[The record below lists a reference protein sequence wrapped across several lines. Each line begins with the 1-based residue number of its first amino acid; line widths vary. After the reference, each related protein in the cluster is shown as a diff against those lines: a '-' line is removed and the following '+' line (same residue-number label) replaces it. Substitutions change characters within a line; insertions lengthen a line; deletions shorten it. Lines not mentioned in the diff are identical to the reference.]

1 MLTRRHMEVGTGLGF
16 ALFGGVVAFGA
27 TENGIGWSDV
37 GPSAGYFPFRIG
49 LLVVALGL
57 GIAARYA
64 VAGRMRRPARLA
76 AADPSAPT
84 ETVADFD
91 GRFFEP
97 GALRR
102 VASVLL
108 PTAVAAASI
117 PWLGLYLASVLFLV
131 FAMATLGRVGIA
143 KATLISVVTMAAV
156 FLIFERWFQVPLAKG
171 VLMPLLGIY

>member
-1 MLTRRHMEVGTGLGF
+1 M
-16 ALFGGVVAFGA
+16 
-27 TENGIGWSDV
+27 
-37 GPSAGYFPFRIG
+37 PS
-49 LLVVALGL
+49 
-57 GIAARYA
+57 
-64 VAGRMRRPARLA
+64 
-76 AADPSAPT
+76 PSAPT